1 MLCLN
6 RGLISLVIHFSL
18 SLFINHGYILQMF
31 TNQCSK
37 CGEVFETKN
46 PKRVICPNCLYPEG
60 GLPVQQP
67 QHVGPLPHQQP
78 PYPSYPQQQPR
89 VGYTPQHQNNTYV
102 PSGNSYAPPRQ
113 PQGGYRQPYP
123 PQQGYNQNQQG
134 GYPPRPQGM
143 GAPRPGGYGPPR
155 PQGMGAPRPGGYG
168 PPRPQGMGAPQQGG
182 YGPPRPQGPPRRGN
196 FGPPPRGR
204 GGPRPPKRLLVTR
217 EQLIEIEKLYK
228 ENLPLPNPDVHEI
241 IGEKISLAP
250 SKVFFGMNLVRMA
263 MKLPKLEYPKRK
275 LAVTPEQ
282 LMAVETLYEPYLP
295 LPPLG
300 IHKIISKQLRMD
312 EWRVHVAIG
321 LVRKN
326 KNLAR
331 WNEEREDLTPEMRV
345 VLAKNQEE
353 RAQKAL
359 EAKAQKELEKQL
371 LKKQQEEAA
380 EAAAQLAAA
389 EISQPVFSAEVSVEG
404 ISPSSPPLQS
414 LPVVTLPATVTGTS
428 LPDKTTT
435 TTPVAE
441 GVLQQQESLPPTILT
456 EAESLPPVLSE
467 PVKEPATLPELVETV
482 EVLTPVPLEM
492 VDLPQQET
500 SASMPD
506 EVATVATPKRRGRPP
521 GKKNTTAT
529 PPKSKP

>member
-1 MLCLN
+1 
-6 RGLISLVIHFSL
+6 
-18 SLFINHGYILQMF
+18 LFWL
-31 TNQCSK
+31 
-37 CGEVFETKN
+37 
-46 PKRVICPNCLYPEG
+46 
-60 GLPVQQP
+60 
-67 QHVGPLPHQQP
+67 
-78 PYPSYPQQQPR
+78 
-89 VGYTPQHQNNTYV
+89 
-102 PSGNSYAPPRQ
+102 
-113 PQGGYRQPYP
+113 
-123 PQQGYNQNQQG
+123 
-134 GYPPRPQGM
+134 
-143 GAPRPGGYGPPR
+143 
-155 PQGMGAPRPGGYG
+155 
-168 PPRPQGMGAPQQGG
+168 
-182 YGPPRPQGPPRRGN
+182 
-196 FGPPPRGR
+196 
-204 GGPRPPKRLLVTR
+204 
-217 EQLIEIEKLYK
+217 
-228 ENLPLPNPDVHEI
+228 
-241 IGEKISLAP
+241 KI
-250 SKVFFGMNLVRMA
+250 
-263 MKLPKLEYPKRK
+263 RK
-275 LAVTPEQ
+275 
-282 LMAVETLYEPYLP
+282 
-295 LPPLG
+295 
-300 IHKIISKQLRMD
+300 
-312 EWRVHVAIG
+312 
-321 LVRKN
+321 
-326 KNLAR
+326 
-331 WNEEREDLTPEMRV
+331 
-345 VLAKNQEE
+345 
-353 RAQKAL
+353 
-359 EAKAQKELEKQL
+359 KELEKQL